1 MSLEK
6 TLLDAGAEC
15 VAGNLVLKHKVM
27 GSYTDGAF
35 VASEDGLEFAET
47 APVAAK
53 PVATGKGKQSKAAK
67 PADESNTDQ
76 HDLDDMLGE

>member
-47 APVAAK
+47 APVAKA
-53 PVATGKGKQSKAAK
+53 VVTGKGKQAK
-67 PADESNTDQ
+67 NARHADDSNTDQ
-76 HDLDDMLGE
+76 HDLEDMLGD